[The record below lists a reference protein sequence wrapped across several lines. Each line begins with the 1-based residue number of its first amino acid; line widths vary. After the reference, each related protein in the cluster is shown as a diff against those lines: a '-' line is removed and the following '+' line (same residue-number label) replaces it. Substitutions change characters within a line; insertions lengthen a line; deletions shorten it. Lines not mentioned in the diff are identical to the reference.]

1 MAMRARRAAWR
12 ANSSRWLT
20 EAYEWIFDAK
30 SGGSRSKCKML
41 LIQTALYVDGNA
53 HCEHYAA
60 NGDVALELLAGHL
73 DRGRDVAG

>member
-1 MAMRARRAAWR
+1 MD
-12 ANSSRWLT
+12 
-20 EAYEWIFDAK
+20 FDRE
-30 SGGSRSKCKML
+30 SCGRGSECKML